1 MGRRPNALIL
11 QYFER
16 GPKLQDQSNRYPH
29 TCRSCG
35 EHFPRG
41 RLDSLTSHLTK
52 KCPAISEAER
62 VNALLTLSGMSH
74 ASQRFQQS
82 QHAQAQAQAR
92 AQGNGS
98 PVDLPMIQRDWTA
111 LGVLAEV
118 SRQIDLNEKNDDRG
132 QPNGAAPPALAP
144 APAPPGSQPADRF
157 ELQEQFTLDN
167 PPTGQ
172 ESGASKATKAESSS
186 PERDRTLTAEE
197 RLQEILRADD
207 ANNTNADSANISMAA
222 AATARLHPEYLDPE
236 ILGEEAAAAA
246 DAATASAAAA
256 AAAAAA
262 ANSLP
267 VADMDITEEPA
278 AVPTTPAVPASSAP
292 QPWGELTY
300 ATDSFQA
307 TMPNNGAVAPVTP
320 TTPLAKGGFRLETAG
335 SNGAKS
341 RHSRARFNATRRKEV
356 QEVRKIGACIRCR
369 VLRKT
374 CSQGSPCDTCRK
386 VLSPRVWRSGCV
398 RTKFSEQLDLYS
410 AGVQIVLAQARVNS
424 LKQTM
429 TLGNHGVMV
438 EACHFPEC
446 ESRLQLQVLQRD
458 PDRDAEG
465 KLVDPS
471 IMDDRPSN
479 YPIVMLDNDNQ
490 DVPARVETYM
500 REVLPELIRRE
511 PSHFM
516 RVTLQTAVDVAG
528 KTNDELLKKSL
539 ELWGLV
545 EILDRERQWTINAKT
560 WADDT
565 PARSIKE
572 DTDGE
577 LFNTVCLQLAAA
589 AERKAAATS
598 KALLTGMQR
607 VLQDSKVKID
617 FNMYFA
623 VLILLNCVEKSSW
636 AFKAWEQ
643 ENLRNLWPLEKEPV
657 SFAQQ
662 GYVIAN
668 LLHMLLGI
676 RKALPRTARRE
687 TDGRLVTEEDN
698 PGMREYF
705 DAINLDFAQVKA
717 KQERPAFSPTDSRSF
732 ELLFCST
739 LLLPNSE

>member
-1 MGRRPNALIL
+1 MHEQFTVEDPPVNQEIGA
-11 QYFER
+11 
-16 GPKLQDQSNRYPH
+16 PKAVKRKCTDRLGKPGTSSANRHSVEPP
-29 TCRSCG
+29 S
-35 EHFPRG
+35 P
-41 RLDSLTSHLTK
+41 
-52 KCPAISEAER
+52 EAER
-62 VNALLTLSGMSH
+62 V
-74 ASQRFQQS
+74 
-82 QHAQAQAQAR
+82 
-92 AQGNGS
+92 
-98 PVDLPMIQRDWTA
+98 
-111 LGVLAEV
+111 
-118 SRQIDLNEKNDDRG
+118 
-132 QPNGAAPPALAP
+132 
-144 APAPPGSQPADRF
+144 
-157 ELQEQFTLDN
+157 
-167 PPTGQ
+167 
-172 ESGASKATKAESSS
+172 
-186 PERDRTLTAEE
+186 LTAEE
-197 RLQEILRADD
+197 RLQEILRTD
-207 ANNTNADSANISMAA
+207 NTHSDSANISMAA
-222 AATARLHPEYLDPE
+222 AATARLHPPYLDPQ

-246 DAATASAAAA
+246 EAATAGANAAAVA
-256 AAAAAA
+256 VAAAAA
-262 ANSLP
+262 ANNLP
-267 VADMDITEEPA
+267 VADMSVAEEASSASSTPA
-278 AVPTTPAVPASSAP
+278 IPTTSAP
-292 QPWGELTY
+292 QPWGEITY

-307 TMPNNGAVAPVTP
+307 NIINNNPMQSTIS
-320 TTPLAKGGFRLETAG
+320 PLGKGVFRLDG
-335 SNGAKS
+335 GPNGAKS

-424 LKQTM
+424 LKQAM
-429 TLGNHGVMV
+429 NLGNHGVVV
-438 EACHFPEC
+438 EACHFPDC
-446 ESRLQLQVLQRD
+446 APRLQLQVLQHD
-458 PDRDAEG
+458 PIRDAEG
-465 KLVDPS
+465 KLVGATIIEDKPAS
-471 IMDDRPSN
+471 

-500 REVLPELIRRE
+500 REILPDMIRRE

-516 RVTLQTAVDVAG
+516 QVTLQTAVDVAG

-545 EILDRERQWTINAKT
+545 EILDRERQWTINAKS
-560 WADDT
+560 WAEDA
-565 PARSIKE
+565 PARSVKE

-577 LFNTVCLQLAAA
+577 LFNTICLQLAAA

-643 ENLRNLWPLEKEPV
+643 ENLRHLWPLEKEPV

-676 RKALPRTARRE
+676 RKALPRTTRRE
-687 TDGRLVTEEDN
+687 IDGKLVTEEEN
-698 PGMREYF
+698 PAIREYF
-705 DAINLDFAQVKA
+705 EAINLDC
-717 KQERPAFSPTDSRSF
+717 
-732 ELLFCST
+732 ELAHGWST
-739 LLLPNSE
+739 VAHC

>member
-1 MGRRPNALIL
+1 MRRAD
-11 QYFER
+11 R
-16 GPKLQDQSNRYPH
+16 
-29 TCRSCG
+29 
-35 EHFPRG
+35 
-41 RLDSLTSHLTK
+41 
-52 KCPAISEAER
+52 
-62 VNALLTLSGMSH
+62 H
-74 ASQRFQQS
+74 A
-82 QHAQAQAQAR
+82 AQ
-92 AQGNGS
+92 
-98 PVDLPMIQRDWTA
+98 
-111 LGVLAEV
+111 
-118 SRQIDLNEKNDDRG
+118 
-132 QPNGAAPPALAP
+132 PPAEEADGAP
-144 APAPPGSQPADRF
+144 
-157 ELQEQFTLDN
+157 
-167 PPTGQ
+167 
-172 ESGASKATKAESSS
+172 
-186 PERDRTLTAEE
+186 TAEE

-207 ANNTNADSANISMAA
+207 VQSDSANLTMAA
-222 AATARLHPEYLDPE
+222 AAAARLHPAYLDPE

-246 DAATASAAAA
+246 DAATATANAAAVA
-256 AAAAAA
+256 AVAET
-262 ANSLP
+262 NSLP
-267 VADMDITEEPA
+267 MADMTGTDEP
-278 AVPTTPAVPASSAP
+278 PPIPSTPAVPTPPAP
-292 QPWGELTY
+292 PPPWGELTY
-300 ATDSFQA
+300 GTDSFQA
-307 TMPNNGAVAPVTP
+307 TVTNNSPMQ
-320 TTPLAKGGFRLETAG
+320 TTPAPLGKGVFRLDSG
-335 SNGAKS
+335 PNGAKS

-424 LKQTM
+424 LKQAM
-429 TLGNHGVMV
+429 TLGNHGVLV
-438 EACHFPEC
+438 EACHFPDC
-446 ESRLQLQVLQRD
+446 APRLQLQVLQRD

-465 KLVDPS
+465 KLADATIV
-471 IMDDRPSN
+471 DDRPSA

-490 DVPARVETYM
+490 DVPGRVETYM
-500 REVLPELIRRE
+500 REILPDMIRRE

-516 RVTLQTAVDVAG
+516 QVTLQTAVDVAG

-545 EILDRERQWTINAKT
+545 EILDRERQWTISAQTWDEDAPAK
-560 WADDT
+560 
-565 PARSIKE
+565 SIKE

-577 LFNTVCLQLAAA
+577 LFNTICLQLAAA

-643 ENLRNLWPLEKEPV
+643 ENLRHLWPLEKEPV

-676 RKALPRTARRE
+676 RKALPRTTRRE
-687 TDGRLVTEEDN
+687 VDGKLITEEEN
-698 PGMREYF
+698 LAIREYF
-705 DAINLDFAQVKA
+705 EAIDLDC
-717 KQERPAFSPTDSRSF
+717 ELSF
-732 ELLFCST
+732 LN
-739 LLLPNSE
+739 P

>member
-1 MGRRPNALIL
+1 MA
-11 QYFER
+11 
-16 GPKLQDQSNRYPH
+16 
-29 TCRSCG
+29 
-35 EHFPRG
+35 
-41 RLDSLTSHLTK
+41 
-52 KCPAISEAER
+52 
-62 VNALLTLSGMSH
+62 V
-74 ASQRFQQS
+74 
-82 QHAQAQAQAR
+82 
-92 AQGNGS
+92 
-98 PVDLPMIQRDWTA
+98 
-111 LGVLAEV
+111 
-118 SRQIDLNEKNDDRG
+118 
-132 QPNGAAPPALAP
+132 
-144 APAPPGSQPADRF
+144 
-157 ELQEQFTLDN
+157 
-167 PPTGQ
+167 
-172 ESGASKATKAESSS
+172 
-186 PERDRTLTAEE
+186 
-197 RLQEILRADD
+197 
-207 ANNTNADSANISMAA
+207 AA
-222 AATARLHPEYLDPE
+222 AARIHPAFLDPE
-236 ILGEEAAAAA
+236 ILGEEATAAA
-246 DAATASAAAA
+246 DAATATANAAAVA
-256 AAAAAA
+256 AAVAAT
-262 ANSLP
+262 SLP
-267 VADMDITEEPA
+267 MADMSGTEESPPPA
-278 AVPTTPAVPASSAP
+278 PSTPLVPTPSAP
-292 QPWGELTY
+292 QPPWGELTY
-300 ATDSFQA
+300 TTDSFQA
-307 TMPNNGAVAPVTP
+307 TITNSGPMQP
-320 TTPLAKGGFRLETAG
+320 TSVPLGKGVFRLDG
-335 SNGAKS
+335 GPNGAKS

-429 TLGNHGVMV
+429 TLGSHGVLV

-446 ESRLQLQVLQRD
+446 APRLQLQVLQRD
-458 PDRDAEG
+458 PDRDTEG
-465 KLVDPS
+465 KLVDAT
-471 IMDDRPSN
+471 IVDDRPSA

-500 REVLPELIRRE
+500 REILPDMIKRE

-516 RVTLQTAVDVAG
+516 QVTLQTAVDVAG

-545 EILDRERQWTINAKT
+545 EILDRERQWAISAKT
-560 WADDT
+560 WADDS
-565 PARSIKE
+565 PAKSIKE

-577 LFNTVCLQLAAA
+577 LFNTICLQLAAA

-643 ENLRNLWPLEKEPV
+643 ENLRHLWPLEKEPV

-687 TDGRLVTEEDN
+687 ADGKLTTEEEDAEI
-698 PGMREYF
+698 REYF
-705 DAINLDFAQVKA
+705 EAINLDCEHPISA
-717 KQERPAFSPTDSRSF
+717 PWYP
-732 ELLFCST
+732 
-739 LLLPNSE
+739 

>member
-1 MGRRPNALIL
+1 MNTE
-11 QYFER
+11 Q
-16 GPKLQDQSNRYPH
+16 NR
-29 TCRSCG
+29 
-35 EHFPRG
+35 
-41 RLDSLTSHLTK
+41 
-52 KCPAISEAER
+52 A
-62 VNALLTLSGMSH
+62 
-74 ASQRFQQS
+74 
-82 QHAQAQAQAR
+82 
-92 AQGNGS
+92 
-98 PVDLPMIQRDWTA
+98 
-111 LGVLAEV
+111 
-118 SRQIDLNEKNDDRG
+118 
-132 QPNGAAPPALAP
+132 
-144 APAPPGSQPADRF
+144 
-157 ELQEQFTLDN
+157 N
-167 PPTGQ
+167 PPTNRHP
-172 ESGASKATKAESSS
+172 EAPSS
-186 PERDRTLTAEE
+186 EEVDRAPTAEE

-207 ANNTNADSANISMAA
+207 AESESANLSMAVAA
-222 AATARLHPEYLDPE
+222 AARIHPAFLDPE

-246 DAATASAAAA
+246 DAATATANAAVVAAAVA
-256 AAAAAA
+256 AT
-262 ANSLP
+262 SLP
-267 VADMDITEEPA
+267 MADMSGTEGSPPPA
-278 AVPTTPAVPASSAP
+278 PSTPVVPAPSAP
-292 QPWGELTY
+292 QPPWGEITY
-300 ATDSFQA
+300 TTDSFQA
-307 TMPNNGAVAPVTP
+307 TITNSGPML
-320 TTPLAKGGFRLETAG
+320 TTSVPLGKGVFRLDG
-335 SNGAKS
+335 GPNGAKS
-341 RHSRARFNATRRKEV
+341 RHSRARFNSTRRKEV

-429 TLGNHGVMV
+429 TLGSHGVLV

-446 ESRLQLQVLQRD
+446 APRLQLQVLQRD

-465 KLVDPS
+465 KLVDAT
-471 IMDDRPSN
+471 IVDDRPSA

-500 REVLPELIRRE
+500 REILPDMIKRE

-516 RVTLQTAVDVAG
+516 QVTLQTAVDVAG

-545 EILDRERQWTINAKT
+545 EILDRERQWTISAKT
-560 WADDT
+560 WADDS
-565 PARSIKE
+565 PSKSIKE

-577 LFNTVCLQLAAA
+577 LFNTICLQLAAA
-589 AERKAAATS
+589 TERKAAATS

-643 ENLRNLWPLEKEPV
+643 ENLRHLWPLEKEPV

-676 RKALPRTARRE
+676 RKALPRIARRE
-687 TDGRLVTEEDN
+687 VDGKLTTEEEDAE
-698 PGMREYF
+698 MRDYF
-705 DAINLDFAQVKA
+705 EAINLDCEHPHQCTMI
-717 KQERPAFSPTDSRSF
+717 PPRS
-732 ELLFCST
+732 
-739 LLLPNSE
+739 

>member
-1 MGRRPNALIL
+1 MA
-11 QYFER
+11 
-16 GPKLQDQSNRYPH
+16 
-29 TCRSCG
+29 
-35 EHFPRG
+35 
-41 RLDSLTSHLTK
+41 
-52 KCPAISEAER
+52 
-62 VNALLTLSGMSH
+62 V
-74 ASQRFQQS
+74 
-82 QHAQAQAQAR
+82 
-92 AQGNGS
+92 
-98 PVDLPMIQRDWTA
+98 
-111 LGVLAEV
+111 
-118 SRQIDLNEKNDDRG
+118 
-132 QPNGAAPPALAP
+132 
-144 APAPPGSQPADRF
+144 
-157 ELQEQFTLDN
+157 
-167 PPTGQ
+167 
-172 ESGASKATKAESSS
+172 
-186 PERDRTLTAEE
+186 
-197 RLQEILRADD
+197 
-207 ANNTNADSANISMAA
+207 AA
-222 AATARLHPEYLDPE
+222 AARIHPAFLDPE

-246 DAATASAAAA
+246 DAATATANAAVVAAAVA
-256 AAAAAA
+256 AT
-262 ANSLP
+262 SLP
-267 VADMDITEEPA
+267 MADMSGTEGSPPPA
-278 AVPTTPAVPASSAP
+278 PSTPVVPAPCAP
-292 QPWGELTY
+292 QPPWGEMTY
-300 ATDSFQA
+300 TTDSFQA
-307 TMPNNGAVAPVTP
+307 TITNSGPMQ
-320 TTPLAKGGFRLETAG
+320 TTSVPLGKGVFRLDG
-335 SNGAKS
+335 GPNGAKS
-341 RHSRARFNATRRKEV
+341 RHSRARFNSTRRKEV

-429 TLGNHGVMV
+429 TLGSHGVLV

-446 ESRLQLQVLQRD
+446 APRLQLQVLQRD

-465 KLVDPS
+465 KLVDAT
-471 IMDDRPSN
+471 IVDDRPSA

-500 REVLPELIRRE
+500 REILPDMIKRE

-516 RVTLQTAVDVAG
+516 QVTLQTAVDVAG

-545 EILDRERQWTINAKT
+545 EILDRERQWTITAKT
-560 WADDT
+560 WADDS
-565 PARSIKE
+565 PSKSIKE

-577 LFNTVCLQLAAA
+577 LFNTICLQLAAA
-589 AERKAAATS
+589 TERKAAATS

-643 ENLRNLWPLEKEPV
+643 ENLRHLWPLEKEPV

-687 TDGRLVTEEDN
+687 VDGKLTTEEEN
-698 PGMREYF
+698 AEIREYF
-705 DAINLDFAQVKA
+705 EAINLDFAQVKA

-739 LLLPNSE
+739 LLLPNSDS

>member
-1 MGRRPNALIL
+1 
-11 QYFER
+11 
-16 GPKLQDQSNRYPH
+16 
-29 TCRSCG
+29 
-35 EHFPRG
+35 
-41 RLDSLTSHLTK
+41 
-52 KCPAISEAER
+52 
-62 VNALLTLSGMSH
+62 
-74 ASQRFQQS
+74 
-82 QHAQAQAQAR
+82 
-92 AQGNGS
+92 
-98 PVDLPMIQRDWTA
+98 
-111 LGVLAEV
+111 
-118 SRQIDLNEKNDDRG
+118 
-132 QPNGAAPPALAP
+132 
-144 APAPPGSQPADRF
+144 
-157 ELQEQFTLDN
+157 
-167 PPTGQ
+167 
-172 ESGASKATKAESSS
+172 
-186 PERDRTLTAEE
+186 
-197 RLQEILRADD
+197 
-207 ANNTNADSANISMAA
+207 MAA

-246 DAATASAAAA
+246 DAAAATAAAA
-256 AAAAAA
+256 AAAATDTLPAADMGVTEDPAA
-262 ANSLP
+262 A
-267 VADMDITEEPA
+267 PA
-278 AVPTTPAVPASSAP
+278 SPAVPAANVP

-300 ATDSFQA
+300 TTASFQA
-307 TMPNNGAVAPVTP
+307 TIPNNGAVGPVTP
-320 TTPLAKGGFRLETAG
+320 TAPLAKGGYRLETAG

-429 TLGNHGVMV
+429 TLGSHGVLV

-446 ESRLQLQVLQRD
+446 EPFLQLQVLQRN
-458 PDRDAEG
+458 PERDADG
-465 KLVDPS
+465 KPLADSSVV
-471 IMDDRPSN
+471 DDRPIS

-490 DVPARVETYM
+490 DVPAKVETYM

-516 RVTLQTAVDVAG
+516 QVTLQTAVEVAR

-545 EILDRERQWTINAKT
+545 EILDRERQWTISAKT
-560 WADDT
+560 WADDAPT
-565 PARSIKE
+565 RSIKE

-577 LFNTVCLQLAAA
+577 LFNTICLQLAAA
-589 AERKAAATS
+589 TERKAAATS

-687 TDGRLVTEEDN
+687 VDGKLVTEEEN
-698 PGMREYF
+698 PEMREYF
-705 DAINLDFAQVKA
+705 EAINLDCEFSPWQPRIRIKKWKTNTHRLAVAQVKA

>member
-1 MGRRPNALIL
+1 
-11 QYFER
+11 
-16 GPKLQDQSNRYPH
+16 
-29 TCRSCG
+29 
-35 EHFPRG
+35 
-41 RLDSLTSHLTK
+41 
-52 KCPAISEAER
+52 
-62 VNALLTLSGMSH
+62 
-74 ASQRFQQS
+74 
-82 QHAQAQAQAR
+82 
-92 AQGNGS
+92 
-98 PVDLPMIQRDWTA
+98 
-111 LGVLAEV
+111 
-118 SRQIDLNEKNDDRG
+118 
-132 QPNGAAPPALAP
+132 
-144 APAPPGSQPADRF
+144 
-157 ELQEQFTLDN
+157 
-167 PPTGQ
+167 
-172 ESGASKATKAESSS
+172 
-186 PERDRTLTAEE
+186 
-197 RLQEILRADD
+197 
-207 ANNTNADSANISMAA
+207 MAA
-222 AATARLHPEYLDPE
+222 AATARLHPTYLDPE

-246 DAATASAAAA
+246 EAATATANAAAVAAAA
-256 AAAAAA
+256 V

-267 VADMDITEEPA
+267 EADMTGPEEPP
-278 AVPTTPAVPASSAP
+278 AVPTTPSISTTNVP

-300 ATDSFQA
+300 TTDTFQA
-307 TMPNNGAVAPVTP
+307 AIPNNSPMQTP
-320 TTPLAKGGFRLETAG
+320 GPLGKGVFRLESG
-335 SNGAKS
+335 PNGAKS

-424 LKQTM
+424 LKQAM
-429 TLGNHGVMV
+429 PLGNHGVLV
-438 EACHFPEC
+438 EACHFPDC
-446 ESRLQLQVLQRD
+446 APRLQLQALHGD

-465 KLVDPS
+465 KLVDP
-471 IMDDRPSN
+471 DVVEDRPST

-490 DVPARVETYM
+490 DVPARVEIYM
-500 REVLPELIRRE
+500 REVLPELIKRE

-516 RVTLQTAVDVAG
+516 QVTLQTAVDVAS

-545 EILDRERQWTINAKT
+545 EILDRERQWTISAKT
-560 WADDT
+560 WAEDA
-565 PARSIKE
+565 PVKSIKE

-577 LFNTVCLQLAAA
+577 LFNTICLQLAAA
-589 AERKAAATS
+589 TERKAAAIS

-643 ENLRNLWPLEKEPV
+643 ENLRHLWPLEKEPV

-676 RKALPRTARRE
+676 RKALPRTTRRE
-687 TDGRLVTEEDN
+687 VDGKLVTEEEN
-698 PGMREYF
+698 PAIREYF
-705 DAINLDFAQVKA
+705 EAINLDCEWSPETYSQHISSKLTIPSSCSCQNKARAPCLLAYRLQVVRALVLLDPSSSQHRLLTKECENEIIA
-717 KQERPAFSPTDSRSF
+717 VSFSIFLFWLRGRSGLSSNGASWPTTVYAIRTSIMRFSGVSEGSRSSNGLSNDYRRGGLRGRVVWYGWYPKWKTHCTGGVKCLVF
-732 ELLFCST
+732 VLVFFFFFCYFCFS
-739 LLLPNSE
+739 SC

>member
-29 TCRSCG
+29 TCKACG

-82 QHAQAQAQAR
+82 PQAQAQAQAHAH
-92 AQGNGS
+92 AQANGS
-98 PVDLPMIQRDWTA
+98 AVDLPMIQRDWTA

-132 QPNGAAPPALAP
+132 QPNGVGPPAPAAPPAA
-144 APAPPGSQPADRF
+144 QPAERF
-157 ELQEQFTLDN
+157 ELQEQFTMEN
-167 PPTGQ
+167 PPLNQ
-172 ESGASKATKAESSS
+172 ENSAGEPTKAETQLEEADQA
-186 PERDRTLTAEE
+186 PTAEE
-197 RLQEILRADD
+197 RLQEILRAED
-207 ANNTNADSANISMAA
+207 TQSESANITMAA
-222 AATARLHPEYLDPE
+222 AATARLHPSFLDPE
-236 ILGEEAAAAA
+236 MLGEEADAAA
-246 DAATASAAAA
+246 DAANATANANAAATTTT
-256 AAAAAA
+256 
-262 ANSLP
+262 NNLP
-267 VADMDITEEPA
+267 MADMTGTEEPA
-278 AVPTTPAVPASSAP
+278 PAPSAPSTPAVPTPSVP
-292 QPWGELTY
+292 PPWGELTY

-307 TMPNNGAVAPVTP
+307 TITNSSPMQ
-320 TTPLAKGGFRLETAG
+320 TTTGPLGKGVFRLDG
-335 SNGAKS
+335 GPNGAKS

-424 LKQTM
+424 LKQAM
-429 TLGNHGVMV
+429 TLGSHGVLV
-438 EACHFPEC
+438 EACHFPDC
-446 ESRLQLQVLQRD
+446 APRLQLQVLQRD

-465 KLVDPS
+465 KLVDAS
-471 IMDDRPSN
+471 IVDDRPSS

-490 DVPARVETYM
+490 DVPAAVETYM
-500 REVLPELIRRE
+500 REILPDMIRRE

-516 RVTLQTAVDVAG
+516 QATLQTAVDVAG

-545 EILDRERQWTINAKT
+545 EILDRERQWTISAKT
-560 WADDT
+560 WAEDT
-565 PARSIKE
+565 PAKSIKE

-577 LFNTVCLQLAAA
+577 LFNTICLQLAAA

-607 VLQDSKVKID
+607 VLQDSKVRID

-643 ENLRNLWPLEKEPV
+643 ENLRHLWPLEKEPV

-687 TDGRLVTEEDN
+687 VDGKLVTEEEN
-698 PGMREYF
+698 SAIREYF
-705 DAINLDFAQVKA
+705 EAINLDFAQVKA
-717 KQERPAFSPTDSRSF
+717 KHERPAFSPTDSRSF

-739 LLLPNSE
+739 LLLPNSDS